1 MKKLLY
7 KIFNC
12 KKQKTKTMIGK
23 KVKLQPTPTGKAV
36 SGNANLKSDKRFTV
50 IGIHNGA
57 PKAWLISFECGTNA
71 GWVYE
76 WEMANYK
83 GVTLE
88 ELRDE
93 YTEKEN
99 EMKEVGI
106 KIEWMEQTGSTEF
119 KENEFKVYQTLK
131 LFENKELTM
140 VEKSRLIANLIK

>member
-23 KVKLQPTPTGKAV
+23 KVKLQPTPTGKAA
-36 SGNANLKSDKRFTV
+36 SGNSNLTNSGIFT
-50 IGIHNGA
+50 ITGIHNGA
-57 PKAWLISFECGTNA
+57 PKAWLISYEYGTNA

-76 WEMANYK
+76 WEIADYK

-99 EMKEVGI
+99 EMKEIGI
-106 KIEWMEQTGSTEF
+106 KIEWMEQTGSSEF
-119 KENEFKVYQTLK
+119 NENEFKVYQTLK

-140 VEKSRLIANLIK
+140 VEKSRLIANLIN

>member
-12 KKQKTKTMIGK
+12 KKQKIKTMIGK
-23 KVKLQPTPTGKAV
+23 KVKLQPTPKGKQV
-36 SGNANLKSDKRFTV
+36 SGNSNVTSSSRFTV
-50 IGIHNGA
+50 VGPYNEL
-57 PKAWLISFECGTNA
+57 PKAWLISFEGGTAA

-76 WEMANYK
+76 WEMADYK
-83 GVTLE
+83 GATLE

-99 EMKEVGI
+99 EMKEIGI
-106 KIEWMEQTGSTEF
+106 KIEWMEQTGSTKF

-140 VEKSRLIANLIK
+140 VEKSRLIANLIN

>member
-12 KKQKTKTMIGK
+12 KKQKIKTMIGK
-23 KVKLQPTPTGKAV
+23 KVKLQPTPKGKQV
-36 SGNANLKSDKRFTV
+36 SGNPNLTNSGIFT
-50 IGIHNGA
+50 ITGIHNGA
-57 PKAWLISFECGTNA
+57 PKAWLISYDNGTGA

-76 WEMANYK
+76 WEMSDYK
-83 GVTLE
+83 VTIE
-88 ELRDE
+88 ELRDD

-99 EMKEVGI
+99 QMKEIGI
-106 KIEWMEQTGSTEF
+106 KIEWMEQTGSSEF

-140 VEKSRLIANLIK
+140 VEKSRLIANLIN

>member
-12 KKQKTKTMIGK
+12 KKQKIKTMIGK
-23 KVKLQPTPTGKAV
+23 KVKLQPTPKGKQV
-36 SGNANLKSDKRFTV
+36 SGNSNVTSSNRFT
-50 IGIHNGA
+50 ITGRHNGA
-57 PKAWLISFECGTNA
+57 PKAWVISFDNGSVA

-76 WEMANYK
+76 WEMDDYK
-83 GVTLE
+83 VTIE
-88 ELRDE
+88 ELRDD

-99 EMKEVGI
+99 EMKEIGI

-140 VEKSRLIANLIK
+140 VEKSRLIANLIN

>member
-1 MKKLLY
+1 M
-7 KIFNC
+7 
-12 KKQKTKTMIGK
+12 TGK

-36 SGNANLKSDKRFTV
+36 SGNPNLTSDKRFTV
-50 IGIHNGA
+50 IGIHKGA
-57 PKAWLISFECGTNA
+57 PKAWHISYEDGAKA

-76 WEMANYK
+76 WEMADYK
-83 GVTLE
+83 VTIE

-99 EMKEVGI
+99 EMKEIGI

-140 VEKSRLIANLIK
+140 VEKSKLIAKLIN

>member
-12 KKQKTKTMIGK
+12 KKQKIKTMVGK
-23 KVKLQPTPTGKAV
+23 KVKLQPTPKGKRK
-36 SGNANLKSDKRFTV
+36 SGNPNLTSSIGFT
-50 IGIHNGA
+50 ITACYNEN
-57 PKAWLISFECGTNA
+57 PKAWVISFDNGTEA

-76 WEMANYK
+76 WEMIDYK
-83 GVTLE
+83 VTLE

-99 EMKEVGI
+99 QMKEIGV
-106 KIEWMEQTGSTEF
+106 KIEWMEETNSTEF
-119 KENEFKVYQTLK
+119 NENEFKVYQTLK

>member
-12 KKQKTKTMIGK
+12 KKQKIKTMIGK
-23 KVKLQPTPTGKAV
+23 KVKLQPTPKGKRA
-36 SGNANLKSDKRFTV
+36 SGNAHLTSSNGFT
-50 IGIHNGA
+50 ITA
-57 PKAWLISFECGTNA
+57 PYNQTPRGWVISFDNGTGA

-76 WEMANYK
+76 WEMVDYK
-83 GVTLE
+83 VTIE
-88 ELRDE
+88 ELRDD

-99 EMKEVGI
+99 EMKEIGI
-106 KIEWMEQTGSTEF
+106 KIEWMEQTGSSEF

-140 VEKSRLIANLIK
+140 VEKSRLIANLIN

>member
-12 KKQKTKTMIGK
+12 KKQKIKTMVGK
-23 KVKLQPTPTGKAV
+23 KVKLQPTPKGKGK
-36 SGNANLKSDKRFTV
+36 SGNPNLTSSNRFT
-50 IGIHNGA
+50 ITGPANGEE
-57 PKAWLISFECGTNA
+57 PKAWVISFDNGSAA

-76 WEMANYK
+76 WEMVGYK
-83 GVTLE
+83 VTLE

-99 EMKEVGI
+99 QMKEIGV
-106 KIEWMEQTGSTEF
+106 KIEWMEETGSTEF
-119 KENEFKVYQTLK
+119 NENEFKVYQTLK

-140 VEKSRLIANLIK
+140 VEKSRLIANLIN

>member
-1 MKKLLY
+1 
-7 KIFNC
+7 
-12 KKQKTKTMIGK
+12 MIGK
-23 KVKLQPTPTGKAV
+23 KVKLQPTPKGKRA
-36 SGNANLKSDKRFTV
+36 SGNAHLTSSNLFAIT
-50 IGIHNGA
+50 GPYEL
-57 PKAWLISFECGTNA
+57 PKAWYISFDNGTGA

-76 WEMANYK
+76 WEMADYK
-83 GVTLE
+83 GATLE

-99 EMKEVGI
+99 EMKEIGI

-140 VEKSRLIANLIK
+140 VEKSRLIANLIN

>member
-12 KKQKTKTMIGK
+12 KKQKIKTMIGK
-23 KVKLQPTPTGKAV
+23 KVKLQPTPKGKAV
-36 SGNANLKSDKRFTV
+36 SGNPHLTSDKRFNV
-50 IGIHNGA
+50 IGIHNRA
-57 PKAWLISFECGTNA
+57 PKAWLISYEYGTNA

-76 WEMANYK
+76 WEMADYK
-83 GVTLE
+83 GATLE

-99 EMKEVGI
+99 EMKEIGI
-106 KIEWMEQTGSTEF
+106 KIEWMEQTGSIEF

-140 VEKSRLIANLIK
+140 VEKSRLIANLIN

>member
-12 KKQKTKTMIGK
+12 KKQKIMIGK
-23 KVKLQPTPTGKAV
+23 KVKLQPTPKGKRI
-36 SGNANLKSDKRFTV
+36 SGNPNLTSSIRYT
-50 IGIHNGA
+50 ITAPYNEN
-57 PKAWLISFECGTNA
+57 PKAWIISSEGGIA
-71 GWVYE
+71 SGWVYE
-76 WEMANYK
+76 WEMIDYK
-83 GVTLE
+83 GTIE

-99 EMKEVGI
+99 EMKEIGA
-106 KIEWMEQTGSTEF
+106 KIEWMEETGLTEF
-119 KENEFKVYQTLK
+119 NEYEFKVYQTLK

>member
-12 KKQKTKTMIGK
+12 KKQKIKTMVGK
-23 KVKLQPTPTGKAV
+23 KVKLQPTPKGKRK
-36 SGNANLKSDKRFTV
+36 SGNPNLTSSIGFT
-50 IGIHNGA
+50 ITARYNENH
-57 PKAWLISFECGTNA
+57 KAWVISFDNGTEA

-76 WEMANYK
+76 WEMIDYK
-83 GVTLE
+83 VTLE

-99 EMKEVGI
+99 QMKEIGV
-106 KIEWMEQTGSTEF
+106 KIEWMEETNSTEF
-119 KENEFKVYQTLK
+119 NENEFKVYQTLK

>member
-12 KKQKTKTMIGK
+12 KKQKIMIGK
-23 KVKLQPTPTGKAV
+23 KVKLRPTPTGKAV
-36 SGNANLKSDKRFTV
+36 SGNPNIRSDKRFTV
-50 IGIHNGA
+50 IGIHKGVPKSWIISCEDGA
-57 PKAWLISFECGTNA
+57 NA

-76 WEMANYK
+76 WEMADYK
-83 GVTLE
+83 LTIE

-99 EMKEVGI
+99 EMKEIGV

-119 KENEFKVYQTLK
+119 KENEFKVYQALK

-140 VEKSRLIANLIK
+140 VEKSKLIAKLIN

>member
-23 KVKLQPTPTGKAV
+23 KVKLQPTPKCKRA
-36 SGNANLKSDKRFTV
+36 SGNSNLTRSNLFAIT
-50 IGIHNGA
+50 GPYEL
-57 PKAWLISFECGTNA
+57 PKAWYISFDNGTGA

-76 WEMANYK
+76 WEMADYK
-83 GVTLE
+83 GATLE

-99 EMKEVGI
+99 EMKEIGI

-140 VEKSRLIANLIK
+140 VEKSRLIANLIN

>member
-12 KKQKTKTMIGK
+12 KKQKIKTMVGK
-23 KVKLQPTPTGKAV
+23 KVKLQPTPKGKRK
-36 SGNANLKSDKRFTV
+36 SGNPNLTSSIGFT
-50 IGIHNGA
+50 ITGPYNEIH
-57 PKAWLISFECGTNA
+57 KAWVISFDNGTGA

-76 WEMANYK
+76 WEMSDYK
-83 GVTLE
+83 VSIE

-99 EMKEVGI
+99 QMKEIGV
-106 KIEWMEQTGSTEF
+106 KIEWMEETNSTEF
-119 KENEFKVYQTLK
+119 NENEFKVYQTLK

>member
-1 MKKLLY
+1 
-7 KIFNC
+7 
-12 KKQKTKTMIGK
+12 MIGK

-36 SGNANLKSDKRFTV
+36 SGNSNLRSPNVFT
-50 IGIHNGA
+50 IIA
-57 PKAWLISFECGTNA
+57 PYNETRKAWVINSDNGTGA

-76 WEMANYK
+76 WEMADYK
-83 GVTLE
+83 VTIE

-99 EMKEVGI
+99 EIKEIGI
-106 KIEWMEQTGSTEF
+106 KIEWMEQTGSSEF

-140 VEKSRLIANLIK
+140 VEKSRLIANLIN

>member
-23 KVKLQPTPTGKAV
+23 KVKLRPTPKGKLV
-36 SGNANLKSDKRFTV
+36 SGNPNLTSSNVFT
-50 IGIHNGA
+50 ITGPYNEIR
-57 PKAWLISFECGTNA
+57 KTWLISYDNGTGA

-76 WEMANYK
+76 WEMSDYK
-83 GVTLE
+83 VSLE

-93 YTEKEN
+93 YTEMEN
-99 EMKEVGI
+99 EMKEIGV
-106 KIEWMEQTGSTEF
+106 KIEWMEETNSTEF
-119 KENEFKVYQTLK
+119 NENEFKVYQTLK